1 MSEVESMTDEE
12 WNKIGEIYKKE
23 FPQGMPFD
31 KVSAKLD
38 SMNEHP
44 YIQELRSIFC
54 NLLIGVLTEGY
65 IKYDDKTLV
74 VYEDSLLKLVYE
86 NIEELDKDRSFYWA
100 FYYYLKKQYKE
111 CKANI
116 HNPKLFIV
124 QFHIQ
129 ICTMNHK
136 I

>member
-1 MSEVESMTDEE
+1 MTDEE

-23 FPQGMPFD
+23 FPEGMAFD

-65 IKYDDKTLV
+65 IKYDDKTLG
-74 VYEDSLLKLVYE
+74 YMRILYSNWYMKIL
-86 NIEELDKDRSFYWA
+86 RSWI
-100 FYYYLKKQYKE
+100 KS
-111 CKANI
+111 I
-116 HNPKLFIV
+116 SFIG
-124 QFHIQ
+124 HSI
-129 ICTMNHK
+129 I

>member
-1 MSEVESMTDEE
+1 MTYEE

-23 FPQGMPFD
+23 FPEGMPFD

-74 VYEDSLLKLVYE
+74 VYEDSLLKLVY
-86 NIEELDKDRSFYWA
+86 
-100 FYYYLKKQYKE
+100 
-111 CKANI
+111 
-116 HNPKLFIV
+116 
-124 QFHIQ
+124 
-129 ICTMNHK
+129 
-136 I
+136 